1 MPDATASRSGEA
13 AAAVPLGSVTA
24 VSAQA
29 WFETDATEVTPGDT
43 AVLRVTVI
51 NLADTTETFT
61 LTPAGLA
68 AGWTVIRPGTITLFG
83 GAQQEVEVEVH
94 PPLLPSTT
102 AGATGLSVRVVPQS
116 APDDIATAETT
127 LLVGTQHDRRLYVLQ
142 PALRGRRTARYEM
155 ILENRGNAAATCRL
169 HLHDGTGRV
178 EADFDPPAAGVE
190 PGASLLIRARVRATH
205 LLWQRR
211 SRSIPFRFD
220 ADQPGSPTASAPAT
234 FVQVP
239 MVPARFWWRVA
250 AVAVVGGAAMGAW
263 FGVVRPLVRD
273 AARDAVADLVE
284 PAVTTTT
291 LEGDTSPPPTTVP
304 STVVAPPTEGTPFT
318 TRLVA
323 TVPPGQTDGRAY
335 IVPNGQRLA
344 ITDLVL
350 QNPNSDT
357 GLASLRR
364 GNEVLFTWRLDNVLV
379 DIPQAFVTPIEVA
392 EGEQLVLQVTCTGVG
407 DPTVGACEPALQVL
421 GRLVSTTD

>member
-1 MPDATASRSGEA
+1 M
-13 AAAVPLGSVTA
+13 TA

-29 WFETDATEVTPGDT
+29 WFETDATEVTPGEST
-43 AVLRVTVI
+43 VLRFTVI

-68 AGWTVIRPGTITLFG
+68 AGWTVVRPGTVTLFG
-83 GAQQEVEVEVH
+83 GTQQEVEAEVR

-102 AGATGLSVRVVPQS
+102 AGATALSIRVVPQGD
-116 APDDIATAETT
+116 PDDVTSAETT
-127 LLVGTQHDRRLYVLQ
+127 LLVAANHDRRLHVLQ

-155 ILENRGNAAATCRL
+155 ILENRGNSAATCRL
-169 HLHDGTGRV
+169 HLLDGTGRV

-211 SRSIPFRFD
+211 PRSVPFRFD

-234 FVQVP
+234 FVQLP
-239 MVPARFWWRVA
+239 MIAPRFWWRAA
-250 AVAVVGGAAMGAW
+250 AVVALCAALVGAW
-263 FGVVRPLVRD
+263 FAVVRPLVRD

-291 LEGDTSPPPTTVP
+291 IEGDGPAPTTTVP

-357 GLASLRR
+357 GLASLLR
-364 GNEVLFTWRLDNVLV
+364 GNEVLFTWRLDNVLIDV
-379 DIPQAFVTPIEVA
+379 PQAFVTPIEVA
-392 EGEQLVLQVTCTGVG
+392 EGAQLVLQVTCTGVG